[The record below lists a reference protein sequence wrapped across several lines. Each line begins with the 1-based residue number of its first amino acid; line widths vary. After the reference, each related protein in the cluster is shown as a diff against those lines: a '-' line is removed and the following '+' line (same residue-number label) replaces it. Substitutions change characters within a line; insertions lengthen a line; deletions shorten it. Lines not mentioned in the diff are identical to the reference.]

1 MFESSE
7 SFRVE
12 LRRLRIKSGVTQE
25 ELAEAS
31 GISVRAISDLERGR
45 TRRPQRKTVEL
56 LASGMRLDE
65 HDTARLV
72 QVARKSTLQV
82 ALPHAVPGVVPC
94 GHDAARSE
102 PGEPGRI
109 CELPPRLPG
118 LHTTL
123 PEYPVLDDFLQSV
136 AAAETVAPANG
147 NTALVIG
154 SPWVGKTTAAVH
166 AAYKWRHLFPDG
178 QLFIDLSPDGQ
189 PAMLPLDV
197 VRRLSRSVGAPVVED
212 GAGLESAAATLR
224 SFLASRRLL
233 IVLDKVVSEAQV
245 RAVLPGVSASAV
257 IAVCRRRFPAQ
268 AGLPT
273 VVVEPLSAG
282 LSVALL
288 AAALGE
294 QRVRAEYDAA
304 IGLATL
310 CGGLPLALQWVSGK
324 LLRNPHWTLHRMFTA
339 LINPQTRKDL
349 IGACRM
355 DFSGRFYA
363 LYDELSPDA
372 QRALCALSHIHAEE
386 FTVDMAA
393 AVLGTSVDTA
403 EHMIEYLMEWQIIEV
418 HHDAAR
424 PAAFRINPFVRAFA
438 VSVSETSDP
447 LADLEH
453 VRQRATTVVGAK
465 V

>member
-1 MFESSE
+1 MFESNE

-65 HDTARLV
+65 HDTTRLV

-82 ALPHAVPGVVPC
+82 SLPHAVAGAGRC
-94 GHDAARSE
+94 GHDEARFE

-118 LHTTL
+118 PHTTL
-123 PEYPVLDDFLQSV
+123 PDYPVLDDFLQSV
-136 AAAETVAPANG
+136 AAAETLAPANG
-147 NTALVIG
+147 NTAFIVG

-189 PAMLPLDV
+189 SAMRPLDV
-197 VRRLSRSVGAPVVED
+197 VRRLSRSVGAPVAEGSD
-212 GAGLESAAATLR
+212 LESAAAALR

-245 RAVLPGVSASAV
+245 REVLPGVSASAV
-257 IAVCRRRFPAQ
+257 LAVCRRRFPAQ
-268 AGLPT
+268 AGMPT
-273 VVVEPLSAG
+273 VSVEPLSVG

-294 QRVRAEYDAA
+294 QRIRDEYDAA

-310 CGGLPLALQWVSGK
+310 CGGLPLALQWVSGR

-349 IGACRM
+349 IGSCQR
-355 DFSGRFYA
+355 DLSGRFYT
-363 LYDELSPDA
+363 LYEELSPDT
-372 QRALCALSHIHAEE
+372 QRALCALSHIHADE
-386 FTVDMAA
+386 FTLDMAA
-393 AVLGTSVDTA
+393 AVLGTSVDDA
-403 EHMIEYLMEWQIIEV
+403 ERMIEYLMEWQIISV
-418 HHDAAR
+418 HYDSARAAV
-424 PAAFRINPFVRAFA
+424 FRINPFVRTFA

-447 LADLEH
+447 LADLEN
-453 VRQRATTVVGAK
+453 VRQRATTVLGIQV
-465 V
+465 